1 MIPPE
6 RFGGIFTLQRK
17 MISNAKYFYQDRED
31 IMEYRTIGK
40 TGLKIS
46 RMGFGGIPIQKID
59 DEGTKK
65 LLHAM
70 ADKGIN
76 YIDSARGYTV
86 SEQYI
91 GYGLEGIRDK
101 FVLATKSMSRTKEA
115 MAADIETSL
124 GNFRTDY
131 IDLYQVHNPSMEQLD
146 QVIGEGGA
154 LEALME
160 AKAAGKI
167 GHIGLTAHSTAV
179 FERALELDWVETIM
193 FPYNIVE
200 QQGAELIHKCAEKNI
215 GFIDMKPL
223 AGGAIEDAT
232 LALRYVCSNPDV
244 TVVIPGIAEVREL
257 EQNLAACS
265 NTAPLT
271 EEELKAM
278 DKVREQLGTDFCRRC
293 NYCAPCTV
301 GINIPSVFLFAGN
314 LQRYDLADWAKE
326 RYSTLK
332 VKASACIGCGKCEP
346 RCPYH
351 LPIREKLKVC
361 AKDMGE

>member
-1 MIPPE
+1 MKYT
-6 RFGGIFTLQRK
+6 TL
-17 MISNAKYFYQDRED
+17 
-31 IMEYRTIGK
+31 GK

-46 RMGFGGIPIQKID
+46 RMGFGGIPIQRID
-59 DEGTKK
+59 AEGTKK
-65 LLHAM
+65 LMQQLAEE
-70 ADKGIN
+70 GVN
-76 YIDSARGYTV
+76 YIDTARGYTV
-86 SEQYI
+86 SEEYL
-91 GYGLEGIRDK
+91 GYALEGIRDK
-101 FVLATKSMSRTKEA
+101 FVIATKSMARTREA
-115 MAADIETSL
+115 MEADIEKSL
-124 GNFRTDY
+124 GNLRTNH

-179 FERALELDWVETIM
+179 FERALGLDWVETLM

-244 TVVIPGIAEVREL
+244 TVVIPGMAEVREL

-265 NTAPLT
+265 NTEPLAD
-271 EEELKAM
+271 EELKAM

-301 GINIPSVFLFAGN
+301 GINIPSVFLFAGY
-314 LQRYDLADWAKE
+314 LQRYDLADWAKD

-351 LPIREKLKVC
+351 LPIREKLKKC
-361 AKDMGE
+361 AQDMGE

>member
-1 MIPPE
+1 
-6 RFGGIFTLQRK
+6 
-17 MISNAKYFYQDRED
+17 
-31 IMEYRTIGK
+31 MEYRTLGK

-59 DEGTKK
+59 EEGPKK
-65 LLHAM
+65 LLHTM
-70 ADKGIN
+70 MKRGIN
-76 YIDSARGYTV
+76 YIDSSRGYTV

-101 FVLATKSMSRTKEA
+101 FVLATKSMARTKEA

-124 GNFRTDY
+124 KNFRTDY

-160 AKAAGKI
+160 AKSVGKI

-179 FERALELDWVETIM
+179 FERALDLDWVETIM

-200 QQGAELIHKCAEKNI
+200 QQGAELLQRCAEKNI

-244 TVVIPGIAEVREL
+244 TVVIPGMAEVHEL
-257 EQNLAACS
+257 DENIKACS
-265 NTAPLT
+265 NTEPLT
-271 EEELKAM
+271 EEELAKM
-278 DKVREQLGTDFCRRC
+278 DKIREQLGNDFCRRC

-301 GINIPSVFLFAGN
+301 GINIPSVFLFAGY
-314 LQRYDLADWAKE
+314 LQRYDLADWAKD
-326 RYSTLK
+326 RYRTLP
-332 VKASACIGCGKCEP
+332 VKASACIECGKCEP

-351 LPIREKLKVC
+351 LPIREKLKQC

>member
-1 MIPPE
+1 
-6 RFGGIFTLQRK
+6 
-17 MISNAKYFYQDRED
+17 
-31 IMEYRTIGK
+31 MEYTTLGK

-46 RMGFGGIPIQKID
+46 RMGFGGIPIQRID
-59 DEGTKK
+59 AEGTKK
-65 LLHAM
+65 LMKQLAEE
-70 ADKGIN
+70 GVN
-76 YIDSARGYTV
+76 YIDTARGYTV
-86 SEQYI
+86 SEEYL
-91 GYGLEGIRDK
+91 GYALEGIRDK
-101 FVLATKSMSRTKEA
+101 FVIATKSMARTREA
-115 MAADIETSL
+115 MAADIEKSL
-124 GNFRTDY
+124 GNLRTNH

-179 FERALELDWVETIM
+179 FERALGLDWVETIM

-244 TVVIPGIAEVREL
+244 TVVIPGMAEVREL

-265 NTAPLT
+265 NTEPLAD
-271 EEELKAM
+271 EELKAM

-301 GINIPSVFLFAGN
+301 GINIPSVFLFAGY
-314 LQRYDLADWAKE
+314 LQRYDLADWAKD

-351 LPIREKLKVC
+351 LPIREKLKKC
-361 AKDMGE
+361 AQDMGE